1 MLYIGCGDGGSGESR
16 TSIRSNP
23 QRLDTLVGK
32 VLRIIPTLA
41 EHQPTSIVGDNG
53 RYRVPS
59 DNPFVS
65 TKGARHEIWAYG
77 FRNPHRLHFA
87 IDPADAKNNRLIANS
102 IGLHTWETVNIV
114 HKGANYGYSPREE
127 RNAEAR

>member
-1 MLYIGCGDGGSGESR
+1 MD
-16 TSIRSNP
+16 TAP
-23 QRLDTLVGK
+23 QLRVQDLNARYVDAIDDNKLVAW
-32 VLRIIPTLA
+32 PDFFT
-41 EHQPTSIVGDNG
+41 DNG

-65 TKGARHEIWAYG
+65 TRGARNEIWAYG

-102 IGLHTWETVNIV
+102 IGLHTW
-114 HKGANYGYSPREE
+114 
-127 RNAEAR
+127 